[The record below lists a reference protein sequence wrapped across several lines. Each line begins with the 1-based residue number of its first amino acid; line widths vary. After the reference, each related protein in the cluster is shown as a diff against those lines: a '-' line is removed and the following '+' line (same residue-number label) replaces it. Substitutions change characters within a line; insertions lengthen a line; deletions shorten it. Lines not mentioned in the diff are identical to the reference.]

1 MNLAAEKLEDITHL
15 SSWAILLVVFGHSYP
30 DLQYSNDILVNA
42 LLWARKYL
50 IYSYHM
56 PLFMFIAGY
65 LFIHTSRDRD
75 INYVSFVQKKFKRL
89 LVPYFV
95 ISTCVFPVKTFL
107 SQYADRPVQFNLND
121 YVMSVIYPDDNV
133 IALFWFLPTLFIIF
147 LIAPIFKRYLVDR
160 KIGILCLM
168 SVLFIILNLF
178 NPVKNIKLLS
188 LNCVA
193 SMIVFFWMG
202 CVFYM
207 YRIKFGFIP
216 VILIFMLFVSYGS
229 TYGNAKVA
237 LLLTASSG
245 IFLSY
250 EIIQRYSSN
259 NCHFLKFIDGYSY
272 QIFLL
277 SWFPQNLIKI
287 ILYKNLNVGFIVTFL
302 SMFLG
307 GIIIPVMA
315 SKFIRRHAPS
325 LKFVIGLQ

>member
-1 MNLAAEKLEDITHL
+1 MAAEKLENITHL
-15 SSWAILLVVFGHSYP
+15 SSWAILLVVLGHSYP
-30 DLQYSNDILVNA
+30 GLQYSDDILINI
-42 LLWARKYL
+42 LLWIRKHL

-56 PLFMFIAGY
+56 PLFMFISGY
-65 LFIHTSRDRD
+65 LFIHTNRERN
-75 INYVSFVQKKFKRL
+75 INYIGFVQKKIKRL

-95 ISTCVFPVKTFL
+95 ISTCVFPVKIFL

-121 YVMSVIYPDDNV
+121 YVKSVIYPDDNV

-147 LIAPIFKRYLVDR
+147 LIAPIFKKYLVNR
-160 KIGILCLM
+160 KI
-168 SVLFIILNLF
+168 SVLYLLSVLLIFFNLF
-178 NPVKNIKLLS
+178 NPVKNIKLLC

-193 SMIVFFWMG
+193 DLIVFFWMG

-216 VILIFMLFVSYGS
+216 VILIFMLLVSYS
-229 TYGNAKVA
+229 SIYGNSKVT

-250 EIIQRYSSN
+250 EIMQRYSSN
-259 NCHFLKFIDGYSY
+259 NYYYLKFIDGYSY

-287 ILYKNLNVGFIVTFL
+287 ILYKNLNVDFIITFL

-307 GIIIPVMA
+307 GLIIPVIV
-315 SKFIRRHAPS
+315 SKFVKRHAPS
-325 LKFVIGLQ
+325 LKFVIGAQ